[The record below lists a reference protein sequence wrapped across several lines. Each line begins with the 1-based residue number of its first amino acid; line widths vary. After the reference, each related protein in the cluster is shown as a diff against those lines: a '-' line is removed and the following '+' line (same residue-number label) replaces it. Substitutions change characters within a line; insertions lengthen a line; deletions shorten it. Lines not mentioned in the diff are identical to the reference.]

1 MASTKRLYVGR
12 LSYKTRERDLE
23 DAFAKYGKVV
33 KCDVK
38 QGYAFVV
45 CAQQQLYQLMLI
57 CE

>member
-45 CAQQQLYQLMLI
+45 CAQQQLTN
-57 CE
+57 